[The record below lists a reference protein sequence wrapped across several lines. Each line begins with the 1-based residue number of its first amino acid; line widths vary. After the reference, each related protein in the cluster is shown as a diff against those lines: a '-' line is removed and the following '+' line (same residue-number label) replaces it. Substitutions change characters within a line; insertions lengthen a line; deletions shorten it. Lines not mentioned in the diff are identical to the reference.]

1 MKLNLHNAMWPG
13 IVGKGHGA
21 EEEAISLRRM
31 IELTGNTNVNGQTF
45 DGIDL
50 ILAAPHLNIH
60 ATQDEI
66 EKFADTVLSHHLKIG
81 SVVAPVWPSAGGGSA
96 MGSVD
101 ERKKFIDAV
110 RDACEYCKILNRH
123 GVRSY
128 GIIRIDSADS
138 PASWAKDK
146 EGNTKL
152 IADTFREAATI
163 AAGYGEK
170 LAAEGEICWAGM
182 HSWKDMVNLLEA
194 VGMLDHLGF
203 QADLAHT
210 YLYLLG
216 YNAPEYAFLTSNYSE
231 EEFWQ
236 AYQKM
241 AELLA
246 PWTLDFH
253 IAQSNG
259 TVFGSGLHDITGR
272 QVPVNA
278 PDGKLDIVQCC
289 RYWLLNKEG
298 YLRNGIQHISWDG
311 CMFPNSMLESSDT
324 WTAVLKKMIEARED
338 LLPPV
343 TLNGTQP

>member
-13 IVGKGHGA
+13 IVGKGQGT
-21 EEEAISLRRM
+21 EEEAISLQRM
-31 IELTGNTNVNGQTF
+31 IELTCNTRVHGQTF

-50 ILAAPHLNIH
+50 ILAAPHLNVSSN
-60 ATQDEI
+60 QDEI
-66 EKFADTVLSHHLKIG
+66 VKFADTVLSHNLKIG
-81 SVVAPVWPSAGGGSA
+81 SVVAPIWPSAGGGSA
-96 MGSVD
+96 MGFVD
-101 ERKKFIDAV
+101 ERKKFIAAV
-110 RDACEYCKILNRH
+110 RNTCEYCKILNRH

-138 PASWAKDK
+138 PASWSKDK
-146 EGNTKL
+146 AGNTTL
-152 IADTFREAATI
+152 IANTFREAAII
-163 AAGYGEK
+163 AADYDEK

-182 HSWKDMVNLLEA
+182 HSWKDMLDLLEE
-194 VGMLDHLGF
+194 VGKPEYLGF

-210 YLYLLG
+210 YLYLRG
-216 YNAPEYAFLTSNYSE
+216 YNASEHALLTSNYST

-241 AELLA
+241 TELLA

-272 QVPVNA
+272 HVPVNA
-278 PDGKLDIVQCC
+278 PDGKLDIIRCC

-298 YLRNGIQHISWDG
+298 HLRNGIRHICCDG

-324 WTAVLKKMIEARED
+324 WTAVLEKMIEVRED
-338 LLPPV
+338 LQQLK
-343 TLNGTQP
+343 TFN